1 MKKTFEIKGVD
12 LTSLYGVGDK
22 NILFLE
28 KQLPLQLNVR
38 GNNIFCQ
45 GLKKDINHFDSV
57 LNQMIDSIKK
67 GNTLSQKDIL
77 QLVAMN
83 ASTKSTKSNGSIEN
97 VLFYGKKGPVFP
109 RTDGQKDLVQSF
121 LKNDIIISVGPAG
134 TGKTFLAV
142 AYALSLL
149 EKHEIEKIIFCRPA
163 VEAGENLGFLP
174 GDLKDKIDPYLA
186 PLYDALHELLPKN
199 KIQNF
204 LDRGIIE
211 IIPLAYMRGRTF
223 KNAVVLADEMQNAT
237 PEQMKMLLTRLGEN
251 SRMVITG
258 DLDQHDR
265 HGEIN
270 GLADFLDKF
279 KGNRSNSIVS
289 VEFEND
295 DIQREEVIKEIL
307 DIYAGDIPHD
317 YTHYTDSDDSKSD
330 SD

>member
-1 MKKTFEIKGVD
+1 MKKTFEVKGVD

-28 KQLPLQLNVR
+28 SQLPLKLNIR

-57 LNQMIDSIKK
+57 LSQMIDSIKK
-67 GNTLSQKDIL
+67 GNTLSTKDIT
-77 QLVAMN
+77 QLVMINESA
-83 ASTKSTKSNGSIEN
+83 NGSSKNSRKNGTIEN
-97 VLFYGKKGPVFP
+97 ILFYGKKGPVFP
-109 RTDGQKDLVQSF
+109 RTDGQKALVKSF

-142 AYALSLL
+142 AYALALL

-163 VEAGENLGFLP
+163 VEAGESLGFLP

-211 IIPLAYMRGRTF
+211 IIPLAYMRGRTI
-223 KNAVVLADEMQNAT
+223 NRSAMILDEAQNASSM
-237 PEQMKMLLTRLGEN
+237 QMKMFLTRLGIE
-251 SRMVITG
+251 SRAIITG
-258 DLDQHDR
+258 DESQIDLPT
-265 HGEIN
+265 
-270 GLADFLDKF
+270 K
-279 KGNRSNSIVS
+279 SNSGLIDVLKILKNINDIGIVKLD
-289 VEFEND
+289 EH
-295 DIQREEVIKEIL
+295 DIARHHLVKHII
-307 DIYAGDIPHD
+307 DAY
-317 YTHYTDSDDSKSD
+317 SKSKNK
-330 SD
+330 

>member
-1 MKKTFEIKGVD
+1 MKKTFEVKGVD

-28 KQLPLQLNVR
+28 TQLPLKLNIR

-57 LNQMIDSIKK
+57 LSQMIDSIKK
-67 GNTLSQKDIL
+67 GNTLSTKDIT
-77 QLVAMN
+77 QLVMINESAN
-83 ASTKSTKSNGSIEN
+83 VSSENSRKNGTIEN

-109 RTDGQKDLVQSF
+109 RTDGQKALVKSF

-142 AYALSLL
+142 AYALALL

-163 VEAGENLGFLP
+163 VEAGESLGFLP

-199 KIQNF
+199 KIQNL

-211 IIPLAYMRGRTF
+211 IIPLAYMRGRTI
-223 KNAVVLADEMQNAT
+223 NRSAMILDEAQNASSM
-237 PEQMKMLLTRLGEN
+237 QMKMFLTRLGIE
-251 SRMVITG
+251 SRAIITG
-258 DLDQHDR
+258 DESQIDLPT
-265 HGEIN
+265 
-270 GLADFLDKF
+270 K
-279 KGNRSNSIVS
+279 SNSGLIDVLKILKNINDIGIVKLD
-289 VEFEND
+289 EH
-295 DIQREEVIKEIL
+295 DIARHHLVK
-307 DIYAGDIPHD
+307 DIIDAY
-317 YTHYTDSDDSKSD
+317 SKSKNK
-330 SD
+330 

>member
-1 MKKTFEIKGVD
+1 MKKTFEVKGVD

-28 KQLPLQLNVR
+28 TQLPLKLNIR

-57 LNQMIDSIKK
+57 LSQMIDSIKK
-67 GNTLSQKDIL
+67 GNTLSTKDIT
-77 QLVAMN
+77 QLVMINESA
-83 ASTKSTKSNGSIEN
+83 NGSSENSRKNGTIEN

-109 RTDGQKDLVQSF
+109 RTDGQKALVKSF

-142 AYALSLL
+142 AYALALL

-163 VEAGENLGFLP
+163 VEAGESLGFLP

-211 IIPLAYMRGRTF
+211 IIPLAYMRGRTI
-223 KNAVVLADEMQNAT
+223 NRSAMILDEAQNASSM
-237 PEQMKMLLTRLGEN
+237 QMKMFLTRLGIE
-251 SRMVITG
+251 SRAIITG
-258 DLDQHDR
+258 DESQIDLPT
-265 HGEIN
+265 
-270 GLADFLDKF
+270 K
-279 KGNRSNSIVS
+279 SNSGLIDVLKILKNINDIGIVKLD
-289 VEFEND
+289 EH
-295 DIQREEVIKEIL
+295 DIARHHLVKHII
-307 DIYAGDIPHD
+307 DAY
-317 YTHYTDSDDSKSD
+317 SKSKNK
-330 SD
+330 